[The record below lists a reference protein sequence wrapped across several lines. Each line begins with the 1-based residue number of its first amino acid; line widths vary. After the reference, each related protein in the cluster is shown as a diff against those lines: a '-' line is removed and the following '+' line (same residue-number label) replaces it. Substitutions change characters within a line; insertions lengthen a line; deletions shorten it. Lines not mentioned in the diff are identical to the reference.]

1 MSDNDIKKIFNN
13 SIGQIHIS
21 KINNLSDDEINYLKN
36 RYNDSLS
43 LKETIFRIIN
53 NIDVHPN
60 CPECG
65 NPCKVKYRKLKPFYS
80 TCGNKECIYK
90 RKGNGPKEACLQ
102 KYGKENIFQTNFV
115 KEKIKETCLKKYG
128 VDSHTKSNEWKNKQI
143 NNLKEKYGVI
153 NQFQREN
160 VKEKIKETCLKKYG
174 VEHYNKSKH
183 FKQKMS
189 IIASSEDFQ
198 NKRNTTLK
206 NNNTWSSSKDEEYI
220 YNELIKY
227 FSNIYRQYKSELY
240 PFNCDFYIPEIDTYI
255 EYQGSDLHNFKPY
268 DCNNIN
274 HQNEIIQLKEKSEKR
289 KQITKKN
296 KTRYDLRIET
306 WSIRDV
312 KKRNIAK
319 ENNLNYIEL
328 WNIEDFNKW
337 ILQYDQLVKK

>member
-21 KINNLSDDEINYLKN
+21 KINNLFDDEINYLKN

-102 KYGKENIFQTNFV
+102 KYGKENIFQTNF
-115 KEKIKETCLKKYG
+115 
-128 VDSHTKSNEWKNKQI
+128 
-143 NNLKEKYGVI
+143 
-153 NQFQREN
+153 

-274 HQNEIIQLKEKSEKR
+274 HQNEIIQLKEKAEKR
-289 KQITKKN
+289 KQITKK
-296 KTRYDLRIET
+296 
-306 WSIRDV
+306 
-312 KKRNIAK
+312 KKIK
-319 ENNLNYIEL
+319 QDMI
-328 WNIEDFNKW
+328 
-337 ILQYDQLVKK
+337 

>member
-53 NIDVHPN
+53 NIDIHPN

-65 NPCKVKYRKLKPFYS
+65 NPCKVKYSKLKPFYS

-90 RKGNGPKEACLQ
+90 RKGNGPKEACLK

-128 VDSHTKSNEWKNKQI
+128 V
-143 NNLKEKYGVI
+143 
-153 NQFQREN
+153 
-160 VKEKIKETCLKKYG
+160 
-174 VEHYNKSKH
+174 EHYNKSKY

-206 NNNTWSSSKDEEYI
+206 NNNTWNSSKDEEYI

-337 ILQYDQLVKK
+337 ILQYDQLVKNKI